1 MYVIF
6 SGKKTNAQKNTQKRK
21 SKKKDNRNSPQKRAV
36 RPQNITKKIRGKNKV
51 NTIASDTYRI
61 ILPFSNVIVN
71 SRCVYSSY
79 YYSLLC

>member
-1 MYVIF
+1 MLF
-6 SGKKTNAQKNTQKRK
+6 FLEKRLTHKKIHKKENL
-21 SKKKDNRNSPQKRAV
+21 KKDNRNSPQKRAV

-71 SRCVYSSY
+71 SQCVYSSY

>member
-1 MYVIF
+1 MLF
-6 SGKKTNAQKNTQKRK
+6 FLEKRLTHKKIHKKENL
-21 SKKKDNRNSPQKRAV
+21 KKDNTNSPQKRAV

-71 SRCVYSSY
+71 SQCVYSSY